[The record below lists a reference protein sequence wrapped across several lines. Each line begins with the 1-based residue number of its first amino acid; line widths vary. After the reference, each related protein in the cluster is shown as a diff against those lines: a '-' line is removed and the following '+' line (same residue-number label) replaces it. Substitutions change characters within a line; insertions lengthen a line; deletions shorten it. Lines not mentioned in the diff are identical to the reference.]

1 MAVYGGLDWASK
13 EHAVCVVDGDGT
25 VAFQRMTP
33 HTDNGLTDLVKRLGR
48 IAPAEE
54 IRIAIE
60 RPDGV
65 LVDTLVAAGFRVVP
79 IHPNVLKAC
88 RSRYA
93 TAGGKSDPGD
103 AYMLADVLRTD
114 GHRFEDLEP
123 SSDKLKALRSLVR
136 TRDDLVQARVATS
149 NRLQA
154 LLESFWPGPVG
165 LFSDLDTKIAMAFIE
180 RYPTPRAAKRLGLKR
195 MRSFLAGHAY
205 PVRKAEQLL
214 EHLRSAP
221 RGQTGPEEEAAKGEL
236 CQTLVRLLRSHVEE
250 IRKVTSAIEV
260 IVEELPMGEIILS
273 FPGNGKVNA
282 AKLAAE
288 IGDIA
293 RFPTEESLAA
303 ESGVAP
309 VTYQSGKHRGVGRR
323 RACNTRLLVAV
334 TCFANSSRKTSP
346 WAAHVYAKA
355 RARGCD
361 HPHAVRVLGRAWIRV
376 FWKALSDRK
385 PYDVTKHRA
394 AQDRVA
400 WATPTSR

>member
-1 MAVYGGLDWASK
+1 MTGGLDWATQ
-13 EHAVCVVDGDGT
+13 EHAVCVVDDDGT
-25 VAFQRMTP
+25 VVMEAMVS
-33 HTDNGLTDLVKRLGR
+33 HTDSGLADLVKQLGR

-60 RPDGV
+60 RPDGL

-88 RSRYA
+88 RSRYR
-93 TAGGKSDPGD
+93 TAGGKSDPSD

-123 SSDKLKALRSLVR
+123 FSDELKALRSLVR
-136 TRDDLVQARVATS
+136 TRDDLVQARMATR

-154 LLESFWPGPVG
+154 LLDSLWPGPVR
-165 LFSDLDTKIAMAFIE
+165 LFSDLETKIAMAFVE

-195 MRSFLAGHAY
+195 LRSFLAQHAY
-205 PVRKAEQLL
+205 PVDKAEELL
-214 EHLRSAP
+214 ERLRSAP
-221 RGQTGPEEEAAKGEL
+221 QGQVGPAEEAAKEKL

-250 IRKVTSAIEV
+250 IRQITSEIEACV
-260 IVEELPMGEIILS
+260 GELSIGEIILS
-273 FPGNGKVNA
+273 FPGNAEVNA

-293 RFPTEESLAA
+293 RFPTEQCLAA

-309 VTYQSGKHRGVGRR
+309 VTYQSGKHRGVARR
-323 RACNTRLLVAV
+323 KACNTRLLVAV
-334 TCFANSSRKTSP
+334 TCFANNSRKTSP

-376 FWKALSDRK
+376 FWRALHDGK

>member
-1 MAVYGGLDWASK
+1 MTGGLDWATQ
-13 EHAVCVVDGDGT
+13 EHAVCVVDDDGT
-25 VAFQRMTP
+25 VVMEAMVS
-33 HTDNGLTDLVKRLGR
+33 HTDSGLADLVKQLGR

-60 RPDGV
+60 RPDGL

-88 RSRYA
+88 RSRYR
-93 TAGGKSDPGD
+93 TAGGKSDPSD

-123 SSDKLKALRSLVR
+123 FSDELKALRSLVR
-136 TRDDLVQARVATS
+136 TRDDLVQTRMATR

-154 LLESFWPGPVG
+154 LLDSFWPGPVR
-165 LFSDLDTKIAMAFIE
+165 LFSDLETKIAMAFVE

-195 MRSFLAGHAY
+195 LRSFLAQHAY
-205 PVRKAEQLL
+205 PVDKAEELL
-214 EHLRSAP
+214 ERLRSAP
-221 RGQTGPEEEAAKGEL
+221 QGQVGPAEEAAKEKL

-250 IRKVTSAIEV
+250 IRQITSEIEACV
-260 IVEELPMGEIILS
+260 GELSIGEIILS
-273 FPGNGKVNA
+273 FPGNAEVNA

-293 RFPTEESLAA
+293 RFPTEQCLAA

-309 VTYQSGKHRGVGRR
+309 VTYQSGKHRGVARR
-323 RACNTRLLVAV
+323 KACNTRLLVAV
-334 TCFANSSRKTSP
+334 TCFANNSRKTSP

-376 FWKALSDRK
+376 FWRALHDGK

>member
-1 MAVYGGLDWASK
+1 MVYGGLDWATE
-13 EHAVCVVDGDGT
+13 EHAVCVVDDDGS
-25 VAFQRMTP
+25 VVFQRMTP
-33 HTDNGLTDLVKRLGR
+33 HTDDGLVDLIKRLGK

-88 RSRYA
+88 RSRYH
-93 TAGGKSDPGD
+93 TAGGKSDPSD

-114 GHRFEDLEP
+114 GHRFEDLKP
-123 SSDKLKALRSLVR
+123 YSDELKALRSLVR
-136 TRDDLVQARVATS
+136 TRDDLVQARMATR

-154 LLESFWPGPVG
+154 LLDSFWPGPVRI
-165 LFSDLDTKIAMAFIE
+165 FSDLEAKVAMAFVE
-180 RYPTPRAAKRLGLKR
+180 RYPTPQAAKRLGLKR
-195 MRSFLAGHAY
+195 MRNFLARQAY
-205 PVRKAEQLL
+205 PVRKAELFL
-214 EHLRSAP
+214 ERLRSAP
-221 RGQTGPEEEAAKGEL
+221 QGQAGPEEEAAKGKL

-250 IRKVTSAIEV
+250 ISRVNSDIEACLGK
-260 IVEELPMGEIILS
+260 LPMGQLILS
-273 FPGNGKVNA
+273 FPGNAEVNA

-293 RFPTEESLAA
+293 RFPTEQCLAA

-323 RACNTRLLVAV
+323 KACNTRLLVAV
-334 TCFANSSRKTSP
+334 TCFANNSRKTSP
-346 WAAHVYAKA
+346 WAAHVYANA

-376 FWKALSDRK
+376 FWRALHDGK